1 MAMAWGG
8 AMATAGGV
16 AMAMAIAKGGAMVTA
31 AAVGME
37 RAATSTPEKTGYEAT
52 IRAPDEAIARE
63 RAAAAAM
70 ALEGARAVVAVVAV
84 VPDVLRAPE

>member
-1 MAMAWGG
+1 MAWGW

-37 RAATSTPEKTGYEAT
+37 RAATSTPVKAGYEAT
-52 IRAPDEAIARE
+52 VRAPDEAIAR
-63 RAAAAAM
+63 
-70 ALEGARAVVAVVAV
+70 
-84 VPDVLRAPE
+84 